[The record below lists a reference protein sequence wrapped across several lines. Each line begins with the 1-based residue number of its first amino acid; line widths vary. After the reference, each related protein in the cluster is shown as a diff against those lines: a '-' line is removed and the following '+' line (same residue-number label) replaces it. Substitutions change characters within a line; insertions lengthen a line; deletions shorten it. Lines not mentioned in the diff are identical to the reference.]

1 MSFNEMDILLFQRF
15 FSPKTDSKFVFD
27 MIQINFNKNINKY
40 NDKKVMNVKFNL
52 EYIIKNYLQ
61 YQIKQKIT
69 LKKKHSISVDDEN
82 YSKLLDSYDIFYK
95 DLLNKNAFNKIP
107 YSYFLV
113 NGNNLQNNNEI
124 FKDKNKTEYFF
135 HVILNY
141 AYYLIFVQNNN
152 NYKAQHNLI
161 PTIFKN
167 NKNNKDLSSLIE
179 SESKY
184 INNEKYKKYFINYII
199 NFFVKYNSQYPNI
212 ISALNQASLEILIH
226 ILVEYYSINNT
237 TNMNKFLFIFNFNT
251 FQNNFHQKQ
260 K

>member
-15 FSPKTDSKFVFD
+15 FSGKTDSKLVLD

-40 NDKKVMNVKFNL
+40 NDKKVMNIKFNL

-61 YQIKQKIT
+61 YQVKHKLI

-95 DLLNKNAFNKIP
+95 DLLSKNTFNKIP
-107 YSYFLV
+107 YSYFLLD
-113 NGNNLQNNNEI
+113 GDNLQNKNEI

-141 AYYLIFVQNNN
+141 VYYLIFVRNNN
-152 NYKAQHNLI
+152 NYKTQHNLI
-161 PTIFKN
+161 PSIFK
-167 NKNNKDLSSLIE
+167 KNNKDLSSLIE

-184 INNEKYKKYFINYII
+184 INDEKYKKYFINYII
-199 NFFVKYNSQYPNI
+199 NFFVKYNNQYPFI

-226 ILVEYYSINNT
+226 ILPYNS
-237 TNMNKFLFIFNFNT
+237 K
-251 FQNNFHQKQ
+251 
-260 K
+260 